1 MNLKVRI
8 LIINNLRKGRF
19 KGAMR
24 ELVRG
29 SLIMAERG
37 WPSRSRPEC
46 RIGDEWFV
54 KQKNGARPA
63 VKLVSVRGIQ
73 SSLNWGRD

>member
-37 WPSRSRPEC
+37 WPSRSASACEDTHPQC
-46 RIGDEWFV
+46 
-54 KQKNGARPA
+54 
-63 VKLVSVRGIQ
+63 GIRACCGWASRAPPQ
-73 SSLNWGRD
+73 

>member
-1 MNLKVRI
+1 MNLKVLI

-29 SLIMAERG
+29 SLIMAEPG
-37 WPSRSRPEC
+37 WRSRSRPEC
-46 RIGDEWFV
+46 RIGDECL
-54 KQKNGARPA
+54 R
-63 VKLVSVRGIQ
+63 KLTRCGWASRAPP
-73 SSLNWGRD
+73 

>member
-29 SLIMAERG
+29 SLIMAHYAKAATL
-37 WPSRSRPEC
+37 S
-46 RIGDEWFV
+46 V
-54 KQKNGARPA
+54 KLRQTRFGARLAQPQQA
-63 VKLVSVRGIQ
+63 RMSH
-73 SSLNWGRD
+73 WG

>member
-46 RIGDEWFV
+46 RIGDECLRKPTRCGW
-54 KQKNGARPA
+54 ASRAPP
-63 VKLVSVRGIQ
+63 
-73 SSLNWGRD
+73 

>member
-46 RIGDEWFV
+46 GLGDECLREATRCGW
-54 KQKNGARPA
+54 ASRAPP
-63 VKLVSVRGIQ
+63 
-73 SSLNWGRD
+73 